1 MKLCNV
7 RAAKEVCKTSTTWKM
22 LAMCWSEGKEV
33 KLPGQASVWEI
44 RTDMKKLKSEQ
55 ALRRDERSKT

>member
-7 RAAKEVCKTSTTWKM
+7 RAAKYVSKTSNDFWKM

-33 KLPGQASVWEI
+33 QLPG
-44 RTDMKKLKSEQ
+44 
-55 ALRRDERSKT
+55 